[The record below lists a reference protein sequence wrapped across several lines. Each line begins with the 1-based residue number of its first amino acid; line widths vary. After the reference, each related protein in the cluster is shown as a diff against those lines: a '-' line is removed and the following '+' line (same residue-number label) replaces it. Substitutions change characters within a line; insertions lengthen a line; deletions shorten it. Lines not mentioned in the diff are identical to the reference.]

1 MPTVLQLRRGTTAQN
16 NAFTGSAGE
25 LTFNTTTGSVRAHDG
40 TTAGGAEMMKTDG
53 SNSGSSINFAG
64 DIHTSAQGDIRFLD
78 ADKSNFVAFQAPSTI
93 SANVTWTLPNADA
106 GVSGYALVSDSAG
119 TLSWAAAGATISQDE
134 ATNTNFNLYFAS
146 TTSGALTSV
155 KYDSGVHYNPSTGTL
170 TSSVVDTTTLK
181 IGSTSVTATA
191 TELNYVD
198 GVTSAIQTQLDAKAP
213 LASPALTGTATAV
226 NLTLSGDL
234 TVNGTTTT
242 VNTTNLVVSDNLIE
256 LNNGAASNAND
267 SGIVIE
273 RGSTGDNAF
282 MGWDE
287 SADKFVMGTTT
298 ATGASTGDLT
308 ITAGTLVLNTVE
320 SVTGTFSGNVS
331 ASHMNV
337 TNSVQASTLNSS
349 TVTASTGTFSGNVT
363 AAYFSGTA
371 TQALYADLA
380 ENYDA
385 DDNYAPGTVL
395 IFGGEA
401 EVTIATTSHDT
412 RVAGIVSTNP
422 AYLMNKE
429 NGNTTIGLT
438 GRVPCQVKGPVD
450 KGTLL
455 VTSETPG
462 VAQALNDA
470 YYKPGCVIG
479 KSMGKIDNS
488 SIEVIEVAVGRF

>member
-1 MPTVLQLRRGTTAQN
+1 MPTILQLRRGTTAQN

-25 LTFNTTTGSVRAHDG
+25 LTFNTTTKSLRAHDG
-40 TTAGGAEMMKTDG
+40 TTAGGAEMMLTDG

-64 DIHTSAQGDIRFLD
+64 DIHTSAQGDVRFLD
-78 ADKSNFVAFQAPSTI
+78 SDKSNFVAFQAPSTI
-93 SANVTWTLPNADA
+93 SANVTWTLPSADA

-134 ATNTNFNLYFAS
+134 STNTNFNLYFAS

-155 KYDSGVHYNPSTGTL
+155 KYDTGVHYNPSTGKL
-170 TSSVVDTTTLK
+170 TTGQLETAGDATVGGDMT
-181 IGSTSVTATA
+181 VT
-191 TELNYVD
+191 
-198 GVTSAIQTQLDAKAP
+198 G
-213 LASPALTGTATAV
+213 
-226 NLTLSGDL
+226 NLTISG
-234 TVNGTTTT
+234 TQTT
-242 VNTTNLVVSDNLIE
+242 VNSTSLSVAD
-256 LNNGAASNAND
+256 LNIIVASGAAD
-267 SGIVIE
+267 S
-273 RGSTGDNAF
+273 A
-282 MGWDE
+282 
-287 SADKFVMGTTT
+287 SADGAGLTVDGAGATFTYVHSGTKW
-298 ATGASTGDLT
+298 SMNKPL
-308 ITAGTLVLNTVE
+308 
-320 SVTGTFSGNVS
+320 SVT
-331 ASHMNV
+331 
-337 TNSVQASTLNSS
+337 
-349 TVTASTGTFSGNVT
+349 GNVT
-363 AAYFSGTA
+363 ATYLSGTA

-380 ENYDA
+380 ENYEA

-401 EVTIATTSHDT
+401 EVTIATASHDT

-422 AYLMNKE
+422 AYLMNKD

>member
-1 MPTVLQLRRGTTAQN
+1 MPTILQLRRGTTAQN

-25 LTFNTTTGSVRAHDG
+25 LTFNTTTKSLRAHDG
-40 TTAGGAEMMKTDG
+40 TTAGGAEMMLTDG

-64 DIHTSAQGDIRFLD
+64 DIHTSAQGDVRFLD
-78 ADKSNFVAFQAPSTI
+78 SDKSNFVAFQAPSTI
-93 SANVTWTLPNADA
+93 SANVTWTLPSADA
-106 GVSGYALVSDSAG
+106 GTSGYALVSDGAG

-134 ATNTNFNLYFAS
+134 STNTNFNLYFAS

-155 KYDSGVHYNPSTGTL
+155 KYDTGVHYNPSTGKL
-170 TSSVVDTTTLK
+170 TTGQLETAGDATVGGDMT
-181 IGSTSVTATA
+181 VT
-191 TELNYVD
+191 
-198 GVTSAIQTQLDAKAP
+198 G
-213 LASPALTGTATAV
+213 
-226 NLTLSGDL
+226 NLTISG
-234 TVNGTTTT
+234 TQTT
-242 VNTTNLVVSDNLIE
+242 VNSTSLSVAD
-256 LNNGAASNAND
+256 LNIIVASGAAD
-267 SGIVIE
+267 S
-273 RGSTGDNAF
+273 A
-282 MGWDE
+282 
-287 SADKFVMGTTT
+287 SADGAGLTVDGAGATFTYVHSGTKW
-298 ATGASTGDLT
+298 SMNKPL
-308 ITAGTLVLNTVE
+308 
-320 SVTGTFSGNVS
+320 SVT
-331 ASHMNV
+331 
-337 TNSVQASTLNSS
+337 
-349 TVTASTGTFSGNVT
+349 GNVT
-363 AAYFSGTA
+363 ATYLSGTA

-380 ENYDA
+380 ENYEA

-401 EVTIATTSHDT
+401 EVTIATASHDT

-422 AYLMNKE
+422 AYLMNKD